1 MVCARR
7 FQHRST
13 PAWQDRS
20 LRPGAA
26 YRLVENSR
34 HQCPLACCP
43 VWTGSAYCPEPGSP
57 AESGERGIRTPGT
70 LRYSGFQDRRNRPL
84 CHLSDRRQRYAG
96 RQMPRPENRSAAR
109 GVIFEREPD
118 RPVHS
123 GLFWPHRPRGAVG
136 PVARTRTCTAWGH
149 TRQHRLRH
157 HGPEQRAVLQSAD
170 RRRLHR
176 GLPRHGVA
184 GWEFS
189 TGHSAVWLGAF
200 VLTDFAYY
208 WAHRLSHEVNLL
220 WIGHSVHHQSEDYN
234 LGVAL
239 RQSVL
244 QKVLLIWV
252 YWPLA
257 MLGFPPEMFLT
268 SMAINLLYQF
278 WIHTELIDRMGP
290 LEWVLNTP
298 SHHRVHHGRNP
309 EYIDRNHAGVFI
321 IWDRMFGTFQEE
333 IVKPTYG
340 VTRPTDSFNPVYA
353 QWKPVADLW
362 RDLRAIPGWLDRVRF
377 LSPHLDGIR
386 TAWADHNRL
395 PTSQGRRSNSIQDHP
410 MPWPWRFC
418 CFVGCCSWPLLLEHC
433 NPLKPARLKPWPSC
447 WAGVFCALAATGE
460 LWNKGWGVGASPFRR
475 GCRCGLRPGGRGLLV
490 GGRAGAICPKWPWP
504 RCLQS

>member
-1 MVCARR
+1 MLFSNVNLIVLSIPVFFGLIAIEVM
-7 FQHRST
+7 
-13 PAWQDRS
+13 WDRWRG
-20 LRPGAA
+20 LGL
-26 YRLVENSR
+26 YRLGDT
-34 HQCPLACCP
+34 LANIGC
-43 VWTGSAYCPEPGSP
+43 
-57 AESGERGIRTPGT
+57 GIMDQ
-70 LRYSGFQDRRNRPL
+70 S
-84 CHLSDRRQRYAG
+84 
-96 RQMPRPENRSAAR
+96 
-109 GVIFEREPD
+109 
-118 RPVHS
+118 S
-123 GLFWPHRPRGAVG
+123 GLLSKVLTVGAYAAVFH
-136 PVARTRTCTAWGH
+136 ATASW
-149 TRQHRLRH
+149 R
-157 HGPEQRAVLQSAD
+157 
-170 RRRLHR
+170 
-176 GLPRHGVA
+176 
-184 GWEFS
+184 GWELS
-189 TGHSAVWLGAF
+189 GHLAVWLSAF

-244 QKVLLIWV
+244 QKLLLMWV

-278 WIHTELIDRMGP
+278 WIHTELIDRLGP

-362 RDLRAIPGWLDRVRF
+362 ADLQRIPGLLDKLRF
-377 LSPHLDGIR
+377 LFAPPGWYPASVGGPQDAPAITGREAKFDPRPR
-386 TAWADHNRL
+386 TSVAVVLLYRW
-395 PTSQGRRSNSIQDHP
+395 
-410 MPWPWRFC
+410 
-418 CFVGCCSWPLLLEHC
+418 VLLLAVALGALQAAKTVTALE
-433 NPLKPARLKPWPSC
+433 LGLLLGW
-447 WAGVFCALAATGE
+447 VFAALSATGE
-460 LWNKGWGVGASPFRR
+460 LWNKGWGRGRMAFALSVDAAFIPAAGCAFGWAWPVPGLWLTGPAVLSALWTYRSLSASRR
-475 GCRCGLRPGGRGLLV
+475 R
-490 GGRAGAICPKWPWP
+490 
-504 RCLQS
+504 